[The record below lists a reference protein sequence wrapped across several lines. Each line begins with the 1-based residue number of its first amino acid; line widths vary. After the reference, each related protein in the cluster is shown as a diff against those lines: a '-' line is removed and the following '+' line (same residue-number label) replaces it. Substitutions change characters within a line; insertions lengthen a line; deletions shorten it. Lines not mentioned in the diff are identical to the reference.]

1 MKIVRLRGKKWE
13 LPEVLPEKYG
23 HSIDL
28 FHYYFWKE
36 IDFRKPLKDEYFV
49 SGAIPEIYRSSRNLS
64 QEYLVV
70 TLLRRAIRKT
80 IWV

>member
-1 MKIVRLRGKKWE
+1 MKIVRLRDKKWE
-13 LPEVLPEKYG
+13 LPEVLPEEYG
-23 HSIDL
+23 HS
-28 FHYYFWKE
+28 YYFWKE
-36 IDFRKPLKDEYFV
+36 IDFRKPLRNEYFV

-70 TLLRRAIRKT
+70 TLLKKAIRKT